1 MGGRILL
8 SVPEAASLSTVV
20 LVMHIVARADETS
33 ATIFPVHTRY
43 NIIRFWRCVV
53 AVSVLRLAPVDFD
66 DGMRRGI
73 ELLFLAAL
81 GGSPVPG
88 LLVAAIGDSGPPT
101 ARKPRDASEGIVEG
115 IRTGG
120 PDEGIFIRTRL
131 PKNKATSTASH
142 GPLS

>member
-88 LLVAAIGDSGPPT
+88 LLVAAIGDSAAGAGGRQRPPQT
-101 ARKPRDASEGIVEG
+101 AR
-115 IRTGG
+115 
-120 PDEGIFIRTRL
+120 RL
-131 PKNKATSTASH
+131 LGDRRGDQNGRAGRGDIHTNA
-142 GPLS
+142 LA